1 MELGIRGK
9 VALVTGSQGIGL
21 AAAKALA
28 AEGAHICVADVNAE
42 QGRTA
47 VSGLRETGASAMFVE
62 GDISRESDVERMF
75 SAAADELGPVD
86 ILVNNAGISP
96 KAPFDQIPVEQFRK
110 VMDVNLL
117 GTYLC
122 SRQAFRHMR
131 EKRWGRI
138 INLASVAGLY
148 GANVAGVHYAATKGG
163 IISLTKTLARNM
175 GPYQITVNCVAPARI
190 NTPMI
195 RSVPD
200 EVNQAFCQK
209 IPLRRIGEPE
219 EVAAVIAFLASV
231 PAGYVSGACVD
242 ITGGYVG

>member
-175 GPYQITVNCVAPARI
+175 GPYQITDRK
-190 NTPMI
+190 
-195 RSVPD
+195 SV
-200 EVNQAFCQK
+200 V
-209 IPLRRIGEPE
+209 
-219 EVAAVIAFLASV
+219 
-231 PAGYVSGACVD
+231 
-242 ITGGYVG
+242 